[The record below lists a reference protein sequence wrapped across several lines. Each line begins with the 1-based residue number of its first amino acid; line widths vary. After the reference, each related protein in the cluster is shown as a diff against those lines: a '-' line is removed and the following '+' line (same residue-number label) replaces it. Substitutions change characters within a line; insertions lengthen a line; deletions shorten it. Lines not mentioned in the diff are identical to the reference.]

1 MKMKIIISAILIVLS
16 NSLFSQTSKELSAI
30 SAFMYNTKG
39 KVIEQH
45 YYTISSGQED
55 GPQKTFIFYNNND
68 KVKEQ
73 VVINT
78 FGDTTE
84 KIIYQYQGDQIT
96 VIDYSY
102 YGSEVIPVSKSVYY
116 GVKESEENNQNALSF
131 MFEGSIGMYLCDSF
145 HIYVWDSDVWA
156 SYVKG
161 SYTFNAYDN
170 PDKALINIVMEEAM
184 GMDLQMDFIYDN
196 KQNCTQ
202 MKASVVVATIPLSLM
217 KVDQTYDANSNLTE
231 IHVYPD
237 VSPIL
242 GDNFDDYLTEQK
254 TIYTYNTHNDVSTVT
269 YFTKDESSDNLLE
282 TGSAKYVYTS
292 MTINSEI
299 KYVVDTIYHYG
310 ELITGIEDQKQ
321 SITEIIIYP
330 NPAKDKMNIQG
341 IESASTLMIYDI
353 NGKQIHTQSIKPD
366 DISVSVQSLARG
378 MYILKIINQKG
389 VYFSKFMKE

>member
-45 YYTISSGQED
+45 YYTVSSGQED

-170 PDKALINIVMEEAM
+170 PDKALINIVMEETM

-242 GDNFDDYLTEQK
+242 RDNFDDYLTEQK

-310 ELITGIEDQKQ
+310 ELFTGIEDQKQ